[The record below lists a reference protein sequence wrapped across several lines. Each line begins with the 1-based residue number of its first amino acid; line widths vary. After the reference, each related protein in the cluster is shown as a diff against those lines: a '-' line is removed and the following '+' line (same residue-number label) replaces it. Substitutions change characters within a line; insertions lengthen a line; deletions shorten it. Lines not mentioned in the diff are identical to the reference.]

1 MSPERPREPRG
12 GFPRQGPSRR
22 DPPRPGSRP
31 EGRRE
36 PRPEQ
41 RTSPPRIQMPRPPV
55 PREPARP
62 EPPSREPLS
71 REELPREPSAREP
84 LEEEGRP
91 LFGRNP
97 VLELLR
103 SGSRRVEEIAIISE
117 GRGPALHDLLNLAK
131 RQGVK
136 ISFRTRDQLTAI
148 AGDPHHQGVVARV
161 AGASY
166 SSLGDLLTVPAG
178 RGEVPFFLALDQV
191 QDPRNLGAVLRSA
204 EVTGVHGVILPKH
217 HAVGLT
223 GAAAKSAMGAAELV
237 AVARETNLVQA
248 LEELKKEGVWIVGA
262 VPTGGKT
269 PWEMD
274 LTGPLCL
281 VLGGEG
287 EGLRPLVAR
296 SCDFLAS
303 LPMRGQLGSLNVSA
317 AAAVLCYEV
326 LRQRARGEKT

>member
-1 MSPERPREPRG
+1 MSPERPRDPRG
-12 GFPRQGPSRR
+12 SF
-22 DPPRPGSRP
+22 PRPGAP
-31 EGRRE
+31 RRE
-36 PRPEQ
+36 P
-41 RTSPPRIQMPRPPV
+41 
-55 PREPARP
+55 PRED
-62 EPPSREPLS
+62 SL
-71 REELPREPSAREP
+71 REPSRDPLPRDEAP
-84 LEEEGRP
+84 LEQADVEGRP

-103 SGSRRVEEIAIISE
+103 AGSRRVEEIAIVSE
-117 GRGPALHDLLNLAK
+117 GRGPALHDLLNLAR

-136 ISFRTRDQLTAI
+136 ISFRTRDQLTAM

-166 SSLGDLLTVPAG
+166 STLGDLLTVPAG
-178 RGEVPFFLALDQV
+178 RGEMPFFLALDQV

-248 LEELKKEGVWIVGA
+248 LEELKKEGIWIVGA
-262 VPTGGKT
+262 VPTGGKV

-296 SCDFLAS
+296 SCDFLTS
-303 LPMRGQLGSLNVSA
+303 LPMRGRLGSLNVSA

-326 LRQRARGEKT
+326 LRQRGRGEKT

>member
-1 MSPERPREPRG
+1 MTRERPSEPRVA
-12 GFPRQGPSRR
+12 PL
-22 DPPRPGSRP
+22 RP
-31 EGRRE
+31 EAE
-36 PRPEQ
+36 DE
-41 RTSPPRIQMPRPPV
+41 
-55 PREPARP
+55 A
-62 EPPSREPLS
+62 
-71 REELPREPSAREP
+71 
-84 LEEEGRP
+84 RP

-103 SGSRRVEEIAIISE
+103 TGARRVEEIAILSE
-117 GRGPALHDLLNLAK
+117 GRGPALHELLGLAR

-136 ISFRTRDQLTAI
+136 ISYRTRDQLTAI

-166 SSLGDLLTVPAG
+166 AALPDLLGIPSG

-191 QDPRNLGAVLRSA
+191 QDPRNLGAVLRTA
-204 EVTGVHGVILPKH
+204 EATGVHGVVVPKH

-237 AVARETNLVQA
+237 PVARETNLVHA
-248 LEELKKEGVWIVGA
+248 LEVLKQEGVWTMGA
-262 VPTGGKT
+262 VPTGGKP
-269 PWEMD
+269 PWEID

-287 EGLRPLVAR
+287 EGLRPLVAK
-296 SCDFLAS
+296 SCDFLVS
-303 LPMRGQLGSLNVSA
+303 LPMQGRLGSLNVSA

-326 LRQRARGEKT
+326 LRQRGRREKS

>member
-1 MSPERPREPRG
+1 MSPERPRDPRG
-12 GFPRQGPSRR
+12 SF
-22 DPPRPGSRP
+22 PRPGAP
-31 EGRRE
+31 RRE
-36 PRPEQ
+36 P
-41 RTSPPRIQMPRPPV
+41 PRAPRRADP
-55 PREPARP
+55 
-62 EPPSREPLS
+62 PPSRDP
-71 REELPREPSAREP
+71 LPRDEAP
-84 LEEEGRP
+84 LEQADLEGRP

-103 SGSRRVEEIAIISE
+103 AGSRRVEEIAIVSE
-117 GRGPALHDLLNLAK
+117 GRGPALHDLLNLAR

-136 ISFRTRDQLTAI
+136 ISFRTRDQLTAM

-262 VPTGGKT
+262 APTGGKV

-296 SCDFLAS
+296 SCDFLTS
-303 LPMRGQLGSLNVSA
+303 LPMHGRLGSLNVSA

-326 LRQRARGEKT
+326 LRQRGRGEKT

>member
-1 MSPERPREPRG
+1 MTRERSADPRRGSP
-12 GFPRQGPSRR
+12 
-22 DPPRPGSRP
+22 
-31 EGRRE
+31 RRE
-36 PRPEQ
+36 PSSRPN
-41 RTSPPRIQMPRPPV
+41 PPRVGPPRVQPP
-55 PREPARP
+55 PAL
-62 EPPSREPLS
+62 REPLPS
-71 REELPREPSAREP
+71 EPPRERPDD
-84 LEEEGRP
+84 EGQP
-91 LFGRNP
+91 VFGRNP

-103 SGSRRVEEIAIISE
+103 AGGRRVEEIAILSE
-117 GRGPALHDLLNLAK
+117 GRGPALHDLLNLAR

-166 SSLGDLLTVPAG
+166 SSLADLLEIPAR
-178 RGEVPFFLALDQV
+178 RGEAPFFLALDQV

-204 EVTGVHGVILPKH
+204 EVTGVHGLIVPKH
-217 HAVGLT
+217 HAAGLT

-237 AVARETNLVQA
+237 PVARETNMVHA
-248 LEELKKEGVWIVGA
+248 LEELKKQGVWTVGA
-262 VPTGGKT
+262 VPTGGKI

-296 SCDFLAS
+296 SCDFLTS
-303 LPMRGQLGSLNVSA
+303 LPMRGRLGSLNVSA

>member
-1 MSPERPREPRG
+1 MN
-12 GFPRQGPSRR
+12 
-22 DPPRPGSRP
+22 PPRM
-31 EGRRE
+31 
-36 PRPEQ
+36 Q
-41 RTSPPRIQMPRPPV
+41 APRPPA
-55 PREPARP
+55 PREPARRD
-62 EPPSREPLS
+62 PPPREPLP
-71 REELPREPSAREP
+71 REESPPEPSAREE

-103 SGSRRVEEIAIISE
+103 AGSRRVEEIAIISE

-166 SSLGDLLTVPAG
+166 SSLADLLAVPAG
-178 RGEVPFFLALDQV
+178 RGEPPFFLALDQV

-262 VPTGGKT
+262 VPTGGKI

-303 LPMRGQLGSLNVSA
+303 LPMRGQLGSLNISA

-326 LRQRARGEKT
+326 LRQRGRGEKT

>member
-1 MSPERPREPRG
+1 MSPERPRDPRG
-12 GFPRQGPSRR
+12 SF
-22 DPPRPGSRP
+22 PRPGAP
-31 EGRRE
+31 RRE
-36 PRPEQ
+36 P
-41 RTSPPRIQMPRPPV
+41 PRAPRRADP
-55 PREPARP
+55 
-62 EPPSREPLS
+62 PPSREPL
-71 REELPREPSAREP
+71 PSDEAP
-84 LEEEGRP
+84 LELADVEGRP

-103 SGSRRVEEIAIISE
+103 AGSRRVEEIAIVSE
-117 GRGPALHDLLNLAK
+117 GRGPALHDLLNLAR

-136 ISFRTRDQLTAI
+136 ISFRTRDQLTAM

-262 VPTGGKT
+262 IPTGGKV

-296 SCDFLAS
+296 SCDFLTS
-303 LPMRGQLGSLNVSA
+303 LPMRGRLGSLNVSA

-326 LRQRARGEKT
+326 LRQRGRGERT

>member
-1 MSPERPREPRG
+1 MN
-12 GFPRQGPSRR
+12 
-22 DPPRPGSRP
+22 PPRM
-31 EGRRE
+31 
-36 PRPEQ
+36 Q
-41 RTSPPRIQMPRPPV
+41 APRPPA
-55 PREPARP
+55 PREPARRD
-62 EPPSREPLS
+62 PPPREPLP
-71 REELPREPSAREP
+71 REESPREPSAREQP
-84 LEEEGRP
+84 EEEGRP

-103 SGSRRVEEIAIISE
+103 AGGRRVEEIAIISE

-166 SSLGDLLTVPAG
+166 SSLTDLLAVPAG
-178 RGEVPFFLALDQV
+178 RGEPPFFLALDQV

-262 VPTGGKT
+262 VPTGGKI

-303 LPMRGQLGSLNVSA
+303 LPMRGQLGSLNISA

-326 LRQRARGEKT
+326 LRQRGRGEKT

>member
-1 MSPERPREPRG
+1 MTRERPGEARG
-12 GFPRQGPSRR
+12 GPPGRGPS
-22 DPPRPGSRP
+22 
-31 EGRRE
+31 
-36 PRPEQ
+36 
-41 RTSPPRIQMPRPPV
+41 
-55 PREPARP
+55 RP
-62 EPPSREPLS
+62 EPPRRDQP
-71 REELPREPSAREP
+71 RMQPPREQTSADQP
-84 LEEEGRP
+84 DAEGQP

-103 SGSRRVEEIAIISE
+103 AGSRRVEEIAILSE
-117 GRGPALHDLLNLAK
+117 GRGPALHDLLNVAR

-161 AGASY
+161 ARASY
-166 SSLGDLLTVPAG
+166 SSLADLLAIPAG
-178 RGEVPFFLALDQV
+178 RGETPFFLALDQV

-204 EVTGVHGVILPKH
+204 EVTGVHGLIVTKH
-217 HAVGLT
+217 HAAGLT

-248 LEELKKEGVWIVGA
+248 LEELKKQGVWTVGA
-262 VPTGGKT
+262 VPTGGKI

-296 SCDFLAS
+296 SCDFLTS
-303 LPMRGQLGSLNVSA
+303 LPMRGRLGSLNVSA

>member
-1 MSPERPREPRG
+1 MSPERPRDPRG
-12 GFPRQGPSRR
+12 SF
-22 DPPRPGSRP
+22 PRPGAP
-31 EGRRE
+31 RRE
-36 PRPEQ
+36 P
-41 RTSPPRIQMPRPPV
+41 PRAPRRADP
-55 PREPARP
+55 
-62 EPPSREPLS
+62 PPSRDP
-71 REELPREPSAREP
+71 LPRDEASLDQADV
-84 LEEEGRP
+84 EGRP

-103 SGSRRVEEIAIISE
+103 AGSRRVEEIAIVSE
-117 GRGPALHDLLNLAK
+117 GRGPALHDLLNLAR

-136 ISFRTRDQLTAI
+136 ISFRTRDQLTAM

-262 VPTGGKT
+262 VPTGGKV

-296 SCDFLAS
+296 SCDFLTS
-303 LPMRGQLGSLNVSA
+303 LPMRGRLGSLNVSA

-326 LRQRARGEKT
+326 LRQRGRGERT

>member
-1 MSPERPREPRG
+1 
-12 GFPRQGPSRR
+12 
-22 DPPRPGSRP
+22 
-31 EGRRE
+31 
-36 PRPEQ
+36 
-41 RTSPPRIQMPRPPV
+41 MP
-55 PREPARP
+55 
-62 EPPSREPLS
+62 
-71 REELPREPSAREP
+71 REELPREPSAPEQ

-103 SGSRRVEEIAIISE
+103 AGSRRVEAIAIISE
-117 GRGPALHDLLNLAK
+117 GRGPA
-131 RQGVK
+131 
-136 ISFRTRDQLTAI
+136 
-148 AGDPHHQGVVARV
+148 P
-161 AGASY
+161 
-166 SSLGDLLTVPAG
+166 
-178 RGEVPFFLALDQV
+178 PFFLALDQV

-262 VPTGGKT
+262 VPTGGKI

-303 LPMRGQLGSLNVSA
+303 LPMRGQLGSLNISA

-326 LRQRARGEKT
+326 LRQRGRGEKT

>member
-1 MSPERPREPRG
+1 MSPERPRDPRG
-12 GFPRQGPSRR
+12 SF
-22 DPPRPGSRP
+22 PRPGAP
-31 EGRRE
+31 RRE
-36 PRPEQ
+36 P
-41 RTSPPRIQMPRPPV
+41 PRAPRRADP
-55 PREPARP
+55 
-62 EPPSREPLS
+62 PPSREPL
-71 REELPREPSAREP
+71 PSDEAP
-84 LEEEGRP
+84 LELADVEGRP

-103 SGSRRVEEIAIISE
+103 AGSRRVEEIAIVSE
-117 GRGPALHDLLNLAK
+117 GRGPALHDLLNLAR

-136 ISFRTRDQLTAI
+136 ISFRTRDQLTAM

-262 VPTGGKT
+262 IPTGGKV

-296 SCDFLAS
+296 SCDFLTS
-303 LPMRGQLGSLNVSA
+303 LPMHGRLGSLNVSA

-326 LRQRARGEKT
+326 LRQRGRGERT

>member
-1 MSPERPREPRG
+1 MSPERPRDPRG
-12 GFPRQGPSRR
+12 SF
-22 DPPRPGSRP
+22 PRPGAP
-31 EGRRE
+31 RRE
-36 PRPEQ
+36 P
-41 RTSPPRIQMPRPPV
+41 PRAPRRADP
-55 PREPARP
+55 
-62 EPPSREPLS
+62 PPSRDP
-71 REELPREPSAREP
+71 LPRDEAP
-84 LEEEGRP
+84 LEQADVEGRP

-103 SGSRRVEEIAIISE
+103 AGSRRVEEIAIVSE
-117 GRGPALHDLLNLAK
+117 GRGPALHDLLNLAR

-136 ISFRTRDQLTAI
+136 ISFRTRDQLTAM

-248 LEELKKEGVWIVGA
+248 LEELKKEGLWIVGA
-262 VPTGGKT
+262 VPTGGKV

-296 SCDFLAS
+296 SCDFLTS
-303 LPMRGQLGSLNVSA
+303 LPMRGRLGSLNVSA

-326 LRQRARGEKT
+326 LRQRGRGEKT